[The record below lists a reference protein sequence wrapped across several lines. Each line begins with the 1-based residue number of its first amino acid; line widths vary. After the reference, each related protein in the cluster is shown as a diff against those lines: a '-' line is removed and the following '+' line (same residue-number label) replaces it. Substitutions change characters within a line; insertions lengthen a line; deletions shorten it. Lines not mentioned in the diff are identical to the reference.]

1 MCHRALLVHVSLAL
15 LRILLY
21 VNVLYLSKG
30 TCVIV
35 VCIYTWEEKESLWV
49 KIGFDLA
56 FDPHVVGRVR
66 PLGID
71 LPLSFD
77 IHVCGEGQTLQPLIY
92 RWVGSSNLGHNV
104 QAWAFC
110 KFDPFLKDSDFILE
124 NYIWSN
130 FQAQPILDI
139 AVKIIYSNLLGNS

>member
-1 MCHRALLVHVSLAL
+1 MCHRALLVHVTLAL

-35 VCIYTWEEKESLWV
+35 VCICTWEGRREFISGWVSSTRKEEKERLRV

-56 FDPHVVGRVR
+56 FDPHMVGRVR

-77 IHVCGEGQTLQPLIY
+77 IHMCGEGQTL
-92 RWVGSSNLGHNV
+92 
-104 QAWAFC
+104 
-110 KFDPFLKDSDFILE
+110 
-124 NYIWSN
+124 
-130 FQAQPILDI
+130 
-139 AVKIIYSNLLGNS
+139 